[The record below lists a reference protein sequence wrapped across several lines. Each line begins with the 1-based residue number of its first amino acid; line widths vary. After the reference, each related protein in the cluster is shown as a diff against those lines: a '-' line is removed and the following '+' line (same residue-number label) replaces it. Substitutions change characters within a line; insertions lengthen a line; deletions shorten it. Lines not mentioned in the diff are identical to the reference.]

1 MTFSQVY
8 LNGKERL
15 TQAGIESPAFDAI
28 CLFESSFGLN
38 RQALAI
44 HGEETA
50 PNDAIVTF
58 NEQIRQRCA
67 RRPLQYILGQWPF
80 LDLTLEV
87 GEGVLI
93 PREDTEVLVRT
104 ADELLRGRGRS
115 EILDLCAG
123 SGAVGLGIAS
133 LLPDAE
139 VTCVEFSDT
148 AFSFL
153 ERNIRRSSELA
164 TAKAVRADVLQKP
177 DLTVFRPVD
186 AILSNPPY
194 VVSEEIDMLQEEV
207 RKEPREALD
216 GGPDGLLFYR
226 AIASHWT
233 VLLKPGGLIALEV
246 GEGQAKEVAA
256 LLESAGMENIGFR
269 QDFNGIDRV
278 VFGTAKRN

>member
-15 TQAGIESPAFDAI
+15 TQAGIESPAFDAM
-28 CLFESSFGLN
+28 CLFENAFGMN
-38 RQALAI
+38 RQALAV

-80 LDLTLEV
+80 LDLTLEM

-93 PREDTEVLVRT
+93 AREDTEVLVRT
-104 ADELLRGRGRS
+104 AGEFLRGRGRT

-123 SGAVGLGIAS
+123 TGAVGLGIAS
-133 LLPDAE
+133 LLPGAQ
-139 VTCVEFSDT
+139 VTCVELSDA
-148 AFSFL
+148 AFSYL
-153 ERNIRRSSELA
+153 TKNIERNASIAAAE
-164 TAKAVRADVLQKP
+164 AVRYDVLAPP
-177 DLTVFRPVD
+177 DPEQFHPVD

-194 VVSEEIDMLQEEV
+194 VVSEEIDALQEEV
-207 RKEPREALD
+207 RQEPREALD
-216 GGPDGLLFYR
+216 GGPDGLRFYR
-226 AIASHWT
+226 AIAELWAP
-233 VLLKPGGLIALEV
+233 LLKPGGFIALEV
-246 GEGQAKEVAA
+246 GEGQAGDVAA
-256 LLESAGMENIGFR
+256 LLEAAGVENIGFR
-269 QDFNGIDRV
+269 QDFSGIDRV

>member
-28 CLFESSFGLN
+28 CLFEASFGLN

-153 ERNIRRSSELA
+153 ERNIRRNSELA

-177 DLTVFRPVD
+177 DLTVFRPAD

-194 VVSEEIDMLQEEV
+194 VVSGEIDMLQEEV

-226 AIASHWT
+226 AIVSHWT

>member
-153 ERNIRRSSELA
+153 ERNIRRNSELA

-256 LLESAGMENIGFR
+256 LLESAGVENIGFR